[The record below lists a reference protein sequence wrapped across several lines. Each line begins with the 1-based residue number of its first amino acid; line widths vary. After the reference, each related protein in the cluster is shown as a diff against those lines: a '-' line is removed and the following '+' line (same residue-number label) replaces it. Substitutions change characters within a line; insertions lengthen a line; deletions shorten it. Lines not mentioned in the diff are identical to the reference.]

1 MSEVRNNSRRR
12 KSSSIIPVAAL
23 FCFVGMGLRAN
34 SQAPQAPALSL
45 DIPKSRNP
53 FGPYLPT
60 RVPAAG
66 LANSPRIDQL
76 IRDGKLYLSLDDAI
90 LLALENNLDIA
101 IARYNLPI
109 AEADV
114 ERTQAGGAF
123 RGVNAG
129 IVQNTPGGG
138 VGGFGAGAP
147 GAGAGGTTGGAGGAG
162 SGASGIVQS
171 TLGAGTA
178 VSSYDP
184 AISGTASVE
193 HFTTPLSNL
202 QIYGVPSLQVNT
214 ITANL
219 AYTQAFPTGTA
230 LSFNLENSRVTG
242 NSIYNYL
249 NPALNVYYRIAVQ
262 QQLLAGFGLGPN
274 LRYLRIAKNDR
285 KISDIAFTDQVTA
298 TVTQIADMY
307 WDLADAYQDVQ
318 VKERSLQFAKETL
331 DSDKK
336 QLELRAIPAMDVT
349 KAGAEMEN
357 REQELTTAKTTL
369 ELQESL
375 IKNALTK
382 NLDDL
387 VLEEIPVVPTEKMA
401 VEADTAESSLEALTA
416 QALRDRPELKESVID
431 LDNRDISRAAA
442 RNALLPSLALQAYY
456 GGSGLAGV
464 DNPASGYMS
473 SAPVDYGSS
482 FRKAFDNSSPDYLV
496 GLSLRIPI
504 RNRVL
509 KSDQY
514 RSDLEYRQSELR
526 IQQLKK
532 QVRIEV
538 RNALYAL
545 QQSQARVA
553 SAKRGRDLAQQTFDI
568 SKQEQQLGSGSNFQT
583 LLAQRDLA
591 LAESSLDTAETI
603 YEKARVELD
612 RAIGSTLE
620 SHNIAIDDAKQ
631 GVVVQS
637 R

>member
-1 MSEVRNNSRRR
+1 MNKLCVSGIMICCAIGSCYQT
-12 KSSSIIPVAAL
+12 SA
-23 FCFVGMGLRAN
+23 
-34 SQAPQAPALSL
+34 QTPALSL
-45 DIPKSRNP
+45 NLPKSKNP
-53 FGPYLPT
+53 FGPYMPSL
-60 RVPAAG
+60 VPAAS

-101 IARYNLPI
+101 ISRYNLPI

-114 ERTQAGGAF
+114 ERTRAGGAF

-138 VGGFGAGAP
+138 VGGVGAGAP

-171 TLGAGTA
+171 TLGAGTT

-184 AISGTASVE
+184 TITGTASVE
-193 HFTTPLSNL
+193 HYTQPLSNL
-202 QIYGVPSLQVNT
+202 QIYGVPSLQQNT
-214 ITANL
+214 TTANL
-219 AYTQAFPTGTA
+219 AYAQAFPTGTA
-230 LSFNLENSRVTG
+230 LSFTLENNRQTG

-249 NPALNVYYRIAVQ
+249 NPALNVYYRIAFQ

-274 LRYLRIAKNDR
+274 LRYLRIAKNNR
-285 KISDIAFTDQVTA
+285 KISDIAFKDQVIA
-298 TVTQIADMY
+298 TVTQIANMY
-307 WDLADAYQDVQ
+307 WDLANAYQDVQ
-318 VKERSLQFAKETL
+318 VKERSFQFAKETL
-331 DSDKK
+331 ERDQK

-357 REQELTTAKTTL
+357 REQELTSAKTTL
-369 ELQESL
+369 VLQESL

-387 VLEEIPVVPTEKMA
+387 ALEEIPVVPTEKME
-401 VEADTAESSLEALTA
+401 VKEAAADATLESLTNE
-416 QALRDRPELKESVID
+416 ALRDRPELQESSID
-431 LDNRDISRAAA
+431 LDSRNISRAAA
-442 RNALLPSLALQAYY
+442 RNALLPTVNLQAYY

-464 DNPASGYMS
+464 DNPASGYES
-473 SAPVDYGSS
+473 SVPTDYSS
-482 FRKAFDNSSPDYLV
+482 SVRRAFDNSSPDYLV
-496 GLSLRIPI
+496 GVSVKIPL

-514 RSDLEYRQSELR
+514 RSELEYRQSELL
-526 IQQLKK
+526 IQQQKK
-532 QVRIEV
+532 QIRIEV

-553 SAKRGRDLAQQTFDI
+553 SARRGRDLAQKTFDI
-568 SKQEQQLGSGSNFQT
+568 SKQEQQLGAGSNYQT

-591 LAESSLDTAETI
+591 LAESSLTEAETL
-603 YEKARVELD
+603 YEKSRIELE
-612 RAIGSTLE
+612 RAVGSTLE
-620 SHNIAIDDAKQ
+620 SHNIAVDDAKQ
-631 GVVVQS
+631 GIV